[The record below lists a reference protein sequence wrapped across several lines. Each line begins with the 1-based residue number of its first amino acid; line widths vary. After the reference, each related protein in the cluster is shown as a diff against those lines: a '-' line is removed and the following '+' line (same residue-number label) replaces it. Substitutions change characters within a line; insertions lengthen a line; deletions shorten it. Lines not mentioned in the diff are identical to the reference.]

1 MNAMTETTEI
11 MEVTEIFEIVT
22 IAMINREVLGTQKI
36 EMKNFKI
43 GNEKKR
49 KKESL
54 YDMIK
59 QKSVKKR

>member
-1 MNAMTETTEI
+1 MTETTEI